1 MIDNCACS
9 DVLLLSHIAVVWY
22 VDAACFYRP
31 SSVVCPSVCHS
42 SEPCKNGW
50 TDWDVIWVEES
61 GWPSESHI
69 STFVVMQHVAWVC
82 KQRPILVMISYN
94 SANAWEKRYRM
105 TRQSWDSHNI
115 ACINTGDY
123 VLCNDGP
130 LFVDFRVIWRCVCLC
145 VCSWG
150 PLSDEAD
157 RTLVLRWILDSDW
170 RSSFIER
177 CCDSEEIVL
186 TGGKHQSSSVSSSVI
201 DLMKSVC
208 RFPGSACFGS
218 ERCRKISWCVFRCRW
233 LRLTHV
239 LCYVK
244 FSKECVN
251 VAAYIV
257 HPVVRQTVQCWK
269 LCTRRIFW
277 FFLVDSVHTAVHIG
291 WGVFID
297 VDSIS
302 FFLIFL

>member
-1 MIDNCACS
+1 MQ
-9 DVLLLSHIAVVWY
+9 HIA
-22 VDAACFYRP
+22 
-31 SSVVCPSVCHS
+31 
-42 SEPCKNGW
+42 
-50 TDWDVIWVEES
+50 WVR
-61 GWPSESHI
+61 
-69 STFVVMQHVAWVC
+69 
-82 KQRPILVMISYN
+82 KQRLILVMISYN
-94 SANAWEKRYRM
+94 SANAWEKRCRM
-105 TRQSWDSHNI
+105 TRQSWDSYNI
-115 ACINTGDY
+115 ACITTGDY

-145 VCSWG
+145 FLCVCSWG
-150 PLSDEAD
+150 PLNDEAD
-157 RTLVLRWILDSDW
+157 RTLVLRWIIDSDW

-186 TGGKHQSSSVSSSVI
+186 TGGKTNHPQFPLLLQTSWSPFVGFRGPQVSVQNAAVKPR
-201 DLMKSVC
+201 DLFLGAVDV
-208 RFPGSACFGS
+208 
-218 ERCRKISWCVFRCRW
+218 E
-233 LRLTHV
+233 
-239 LCYVK
+239 
-244 FSKECVN
+244 FSKKCAII
-251 VAAYIV
+251 AAYIV